1 MKKTT
6 LALGLGAALAG
17 SAMAQDGA
25 VPKGIPHLDHV
36 FVIMMEN
43 HDCKE
48 ILSTLE
54 ALRSLTSTPIP
65 PISRR
70 TTSPSLIPA

>member
-6 LALGLGAALAG
+6 LALALLAALTGTAV
-17 SAMAQDGA
+17 AQEGA

-43 HDCKE
+43 HGYQRDPQQPQ
-48 ILSTLE
+48 
-54 ALRSLTSTPIP
+54 RPVH
-65 PISRR
+65 
-70 TTSPSLIPA
+70 